1 MKQNFRYAGAVL
13 AATVL
18 VAPVVTAPGAS
29 AVVNP
34 ASCMNSS
41 AGSARVTTWK
51 SGSGWGANIYSD
63 PAMST
68 ARGDI
73 RAVRIS
79 FPPHVE
85 LEDPGARF
93 PDMDTYQ
100 FRTNPGNA
108 YAPVPGYGG
117 TDSNG
122 RPTLF
127 VYLPSAYVDHSVP
140 LQITKDDPADS
151 LPLQA
156 RTATSEVVADL
167 FDDPPA
173 EVSFAL
179 RYELGETTHA
189 MRTHLQEGDFGYGTK
204 YVGPDGEVHFENLTP
219 CAEMTF
225 SFDDPPKFSK
235 FLPTK
240 PITFA
245 APRPGETSDLGE
257 HLVEYER
264 GSLRFTVKET
274 DGSPAAG
281 KSVTV
286 ETPNGTL
293 SRTAGANGVVT
304 IPNARPGSYTI
315 ASTGTAGEA
324 LRKTVFLKPGE
335 NRTETATFVRPAA
348 TSAQSTATVTYT
360 TNAATTVTGAP
371 RTSTVTEAYSTT
383 IGAPTVST
391 TVTEPAVTEMLQPAT
406 VTVTTAPMTAE
417 TIALS
422 GLATTVT
429 PVPVIRT
436 LSPSEVTVT
445 DMQQETATKTS
456 TVLVSGQTREAT
468 VTRTV
473 VATAARPVV
482 TAVVE
487 ATQTSTSHRPVT
499 TTARHLT
506 TSKAT
511 STARATETVV
521 VDSTGTPVLTAVALA
536 IAAASL
542 GGAVATAL
550 GRVPAVAN
558 VQHLVASI
566 GGK

>member
-1 MKQNFRYAGAVL
+1 MKKNQRFVGAVLATAVL
-13 AATVL
+13 AAT
-18 VAPVVTAPGAS
+18 AVTAPGAS

-34 ASCMNSS
+34 SSCMSSS
-41 AGSARVTTWK
+41 AGDAPVTIWRPNN
-51 SGSGWGANIYSD
+51 GWGANIYAD
-63 PAMST
+63 PSMST

-79 FPPHVE
+79 FPPNAE
-85 LEDPGARF
+85 LENPEAKF
-93 PDMDTYQ
+93 PDMGVYQ
-100 FRTNPGNA
+100 FRMNSSDA
-108 YAPVPGYGG
+108 YTEVPGYGG

-122 RPTLF
+122 LPTLF
-127 VYLPSAYVDHSVP
+127 VYLPYAYVDHLHT
-140 LQITKDDPADS
+140 LQITKDDPDET
-151 LPLQA
+151 LPQA
-156 RTATSEVVADL
+156 RNSWSGVQAEF
-167 FDDPPA
+167 FDDSPA
-173 EVSFAL
+173 EATLSL
-179 RYELGETTHA
+179 RYELGETTRA
-189 MRTHLQEGDFGYGTK
+189 MRTHLQEGDFGHGTK
-204 YVGPDGEVHFENLTP
+204 FVGPDGEVHFENLTP
-219 CAEMTF
+219 CAEMTV
-225 SFDDPPKFSK
+225 SFDAPPKFSK

-240 PITFA
+240 PISFA

-274 DGSPAAG
+274 DGTPAAG

-293 SRTAGANGVVT
+293 SRTAGADGVVT

-315 ASTGTAGEA
+315 TSTGTAGEA
-324 LRKTVFLKPGE
+324 LRRTVFLKPGE
-335 NRTETATFVRPAA
+335 NRTETAAFVRPAA

-360 TNAATTVTGAP
+360 TNAAATVTGAP
-371 RTSTVTEAYSTT
+371 RSSTVTETFSTT
-383 IGAPTVST
+383 IVAPTVTT
-391 TVTEPAVTEMLQPAT
+391 TVTELAVTELLQPAT
-406 VTVTTAPMTAE
+406 VTVTTAPMTTE

-422 GLATTVT
+422 APATTVT
-429 PVPVIRT
+429 PTVATQT

-445 DMQQETATKTS
+445 EMHQETTTNTS
-456 TVLVSGQTREAT
+456 TVRVPGQTRVAT

-473 VATAARPVV
+473 VATAARPVE

-487 ATQTSTSHRPVT
+487 ATQTSTLHRPVT
-499 TTARHLT
+499 TTSRHLT

-511 STARATETVV
+511 STTRATETVV
-521 VDSTGTPVLTAVALA
+521 VDSTGTPVLAAVALA

-542 GGAVATAL
+542 GGAVAAAL

-558 VQHLVASI
+558 VQQVVASI